1 MRKSY
6 GFGVGV
12 VIALALALG
21 GAGVA
26 SAEEEF
32 VGQTYAEAQQAISKA
47 GLTSRVGTTV
57 GGDLPTDK
65 CIVSG
70 SRTVEIVGSS
80 GYTGGSE
87 IVLDLDCSLAAASQ
101 SEQQQQAPQETQATQ
116 EDVQEGQ
123 EESALLQESNPD
135 ESGAVN

>member
-6 GFGVGV
+6 GIFGVGV
-12 VIALALALG
+12 VITAALALG

-26 SAEEEF
+26 SAEDEF

-80 GYTGGSE
+80 GVTGGSE
-87 IVLDLDCSLAAASQ
+87 IVLDLDCSLSAAAQ
-101 SEQQQQAPQETQATQ
+101 NEQQQAPQESQ
-116 EDVQEGQ
+116 ESQEGAREGQ
-123 EESALLQESNPD
+123 EESALLQEANPD

>member
-1 MRKSY
+1 MRNCY
-6 GFGVGV
+6 GFFGVGV
-12 VIALALALG
+12 VIAAALALG
-21 GAGVA
+21 GAGIA

-101 SEQQQQAPQETQATQ
+101 SEQQQAPQETQATQ

-123 EESALLQESNPD
+123 EESALLPEANPD

>member
-12 VIALALALG
+12 VITAALALG